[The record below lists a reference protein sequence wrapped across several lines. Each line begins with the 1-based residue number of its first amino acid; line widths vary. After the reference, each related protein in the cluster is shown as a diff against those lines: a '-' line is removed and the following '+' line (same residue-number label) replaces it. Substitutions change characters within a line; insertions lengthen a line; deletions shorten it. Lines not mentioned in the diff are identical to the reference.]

1 MTTAEGTAY
10 AQDVRR
16 VRSRGR
22 LTVRPDD
29 VANNGFLTPAGA
41 HRLRSV
47 IEFAPVGREL
57 EIDLTVTRYVDPV
70 IVGEIALAARRGV
83 FVTLVAEIDQV
94 AAWERSVRRALVPL
108 AVVS

>member
-1 MTTAEGTAY
+1 MNDPPGVNA
-10 AQDVRR
+10 
-16 VRSRGR
+16 
-22 LTVRPDD
+22 
-29 VANNGFLTPAGA
+29 
-41 HRLRSV
+41 
-47 IEFAPVGREL
+47 
-57 EIDLTVTRYVDPV
+57 YVDPV